1 MREFAQKCN
10 GREVLTKV
18 WNPRP
23 LNLQFRLTSGAIGLY
38 FVMGDIIRKFSARMQ
53 VGLLV
58 SNCSSLLFKTTW
70 TVLSMS
76 ETHESLLNL
85 INASGFLLQLR
96 IEHEIES
103 TQREHNWQIVGREH
117 YWKDPDS
124 GDDGFI
130 DIVLQSET
138 LRVIVECKRVLD
150 GSWVFLL
157 PDSPKANLRRA
168 RLYWTDTQ
176 VDRQNIYGWCDFCL
190 TPDFP
195 ESAFC
200 VIRGQGEKDKPML
213 ERLSGIV
220 LKSLESLAEEEMR
233 LTQLGRHRIYIPVI
247 VTTASLEVCK
257 FDVSKVSLQTGQ
269 LQLPDGQFETVPFI
283 AFRKGLATK
292 YLPERLLPDLR
303 TANQEKERT
312 IFVVQAT
319 ELLSF
324 LKHLPN
330 LKMFDEYEAFPWR
343 AAREQ
348 EIRRAMLSGS
358 S

>member
-1 MREFAQKCN
+1 
-10 GREVLTKV
+10 
-18 WNPRP
+18 
-23 LNLQFRLTSGAIGLY
+23 
-38 FVMGDIIRKFSARMQ
+38 
-53 VGLLV
+53 
-58 SNCSSLLFKTTW
+58 
-70 TVLSMS
+70 MS

-103 TQREHNWQIVGREH
+103 TQREHNWKIVGREH

-124 GDDGFI
+124 GNDGFI
-130 DIVLQSET
+130 DIVLQSEEV

-150 GSWVFLL
+150 GSWVFLM

-168 RLYWTDTQ
+168 KLCWTHTQ
-176 VDRQNIYGWCDFCL
+176 VDRQNISGWCDFRL
-190 TPDFP
+190 TPDFS

-200 VIRGQGEKDKPML
+200 VIRGQSEKDRPML

-233 LTQLGRHRIYIPVI
+233 LRPTQLGRHRIYIPVI
-247 VTTASLEVCK
+247 ITTASLEVCN

-269 LQLPDGQFETVPFI
+269 LQLPDGQFEAVPFI

-292 YLPERLLPDLR
+292 HLPERSLRDLQ

-312 IFVVQAT
+312 IFVVQST
-319 ELLSF
+319 EILKF
-324 LKHLPN
+324 LKHLSG
-330 LKMFDEYEAFPWR
+330 LRMFNEYEALPWN

-348 EIRRAMLSGS
+348 EENRRAMLSGS
-358 S
+358 G